1 MSAVIKPQQDITIPE
16 YTGWRSWLDSERF
29 LAFFMLLPAVIYIV
43 VVVGFPFVMAILYSF
58 SDITVG
64 SPQIDR
70 LTLDT
75 FRATLS
81 DSVFRTALWN
91 TLLFSILSQIIVIFL
106 ANILALALMQ
116 EFPGRWLVRLV
127 ILLPWATPI
136 AISALMWWLMLDN
149 VNSPIDW
156 LFREVGLLGQDG
168 LISNASNMYWRV
180 EFARMSVILIY
191 VWRILP
197 MSTVILMAGLT
208 SIPKDVKD
216 AVAID
221 GVGFWTEF
229 FQVTVPL
236 LRPVLLVAFLFG
248 IIFTFSDMTVIY
260 VVTQGGPTNVTQ
272 VLPSWA
278 YYQGIEGGSLAEG
291 AATAIFMLPV
301 LFGVALILL
310 RVARRSE
317 VN

>member
-43 VVVGFPFVMAILYSF
+43 VLVGFPFVMAILYSF